1 MVASAG
7 LEGNSTTAPV
17 ASGGASAET
26 GAEQRRD
33 VYLTGFGK
41 FGDIVENPTTFVA
54 QKLATHERVTLARVL
69 EVSAQGGHALY
80 RLAAT

>member
-7 LEGNSTTAPV
+7 LEGNATASP
-17 ASGGASAET
+17 ET
-26 GAEQRRD
+26 GAGRGRRD

-41 FGDIVENPTTFVA
+41 FGDIVENPTTFVT

-69 EVSAQGGHALY
+69 EVSAQGARALY
-80 RLAAT
+80 TFATW